1 MFSKNSLSIVHKSK
15 PIKDVDIITQFKW
28 LIKQVSSDKPF
39 NNLISKDVLPISFSD
54 YNTKKSAQNLSIR
67 RPISNITETEVV
79 HNSELEKCIDYV
91 SRKVALAFI
100 YSKINGGLINL
111 KGESSNKSY
120 EDTIKNYLGSNHAS
134 NFFYLNK
141 EEKGQKT
148 EDYSIKL
155 DKSNLDSISMYAGSL
170 MSSDDS
176 LKINPN
182 ETYTVKNSLKLYI
195 SKYIA
200 MFTIN
205 KHSEYLK
212 IYTDNQAAINPF
224 NGFIKNNDF
233 GDLKYDVALLKHV
246 LKLIVNKYPHV
257 EKDLD
262 LQLRSLLQKNRGIL
276 DTETFTKRTLLLI
289 CQYLLTDSN
298 ENINNY
304 LTCIDMADLKDSDI
318 KYENINFEVSE
329 HNTGKTKSL
338 IDKCSKDIFQISL
351 RDALKKNLLTAQD
364 EFKTMLNVLIIQTA
378 IDKAPYFIKQVNTRI
393 TNSYAYGCGVN
404 EQGES
409 VLCEYGNPIFDIIG
423 DFAIN
428 KDLFNKENG
437 NSIFDSKFII
447 CLMIL
452 IIQAFGQTKISNIA
466 NGSLTLFEGVVN
478 LDKDKLIYGEEIT
491 AANMT
496 NRSSIVKLL
505 NNPIILKILN
515 NFMEQIFKLI
525 TPPAAAV
532 CNIRTYES
540 YLLDNAAIPVNFNV
554 EYNVAT
560 TRKKAILILT
570 YIKNAS
576 TNDLQQIKYNS
587 ISDSEFI
594 TAMDELSNVKM
605 ANIIKS
611 EFNNADVDS
620 LTESLVTNKNQYYNL
635 TTPNGTNNVQIVNN
649 IIAQHVPPAAPNIGS
664 QLYDGIVAIRDTPR
678 FTISQILRLSPV
690 LHFEAEANIVNQLAL
705 YHNKVDVDKLYKL
718 KMAHTYSNLFVK
730 VDKDLLNKSKTAVK
744 DLDIINTQNISL
756 VYNHAITY
764 IKGVEADILPANVLN
779 VAAVDNARV
788 LACRILA
795 AALPRINAAATL
807 VQIRQ
812 AITDSIA
819 VVVGANIDPITNM
832 LSINA
837 KRQDFINKLTDA
849 LSARVPDGD
858 INPFIAAITGAG
870 DLVTAIVG
878 GGRFVGGG
886 VNLVAAVLDGGV
898 AGAGGGPPAI
908 AAADGAINAAIAA
921 GAAPGDPVIIAATI
935 AREFLYI
942 TPLAG
947 TIALAGGISGGGVA
961 GPPNWDLRKNYI
973 AGFISHNNFRV
984 PNAVIAA
991 ALGHGTPH
999 DGGDC
1004 TTIVRLITALSL
1016 QIKNVA
1022 RMIKYEIFMESVFP
1036 TKLLKSAYMHIAQLK
1051 DKPNI
1056 PPVEIPSTQ
1065 NLLADKYYNV
1075 MRAQDMKLPNA
1086 PFLTRQV
1093 LNIINTPRQLAEGKC
1108 RQILDYI
1115 KQYQSNIIVNN
1126 ITIKLIDN
1134 NTLSASDTDSF
1145 IAYNLLININ
1155 RYSDLFAGRNA
1166 NIIPTPTP
1174 LSIGQCSYLSV
1185 GGAFVPGGVAPAAAD
1200 GTMPIPL
1207 AVGMAPVDTIGVA
1220 VLNNNYSL
1228 VVHNV
1233 AGIAQDPAP
1242 FRTINEIEI
1251 PGPGFASIATAND
1264 TISNIARDIKVKLIT
1279 KYSTNPPVGDATIAQ
1294 CTDLIIGIAPI
1305 INQQTKER
1313 VLRQVDTKYVF
1324 AKQLVDYTI
1333 KDYIKLVK
1341 SLLISRLETHSELS
1355 ELIRK
1360 HNEICIKSIED
1371 NFSPVDESNPVYSMF
1386 NIELSEII
1394 NHQLLIGITQLSN
1407 KSIVFP
1413 FAKSNYMKDEYVE
1426 DVSIVQA
1433 NQSME
1438 IIEENGEVLLVD
1450 NTGSKTN
1457 LYNIVLQDNDMC
1469 RFFGLKID
1477 EYKCRGIFGTCKSN
1491 NPDNCKKEFVNSTY
1505 SEVSAELQHWA
1516 SLSAKEKQARA
1527 VAILLKFGFTGDRT
1541 NGDRDFTVYDR
1552 KKIETHM
1559 GMDPTTPN
1567 YDGKMALLETYM
1579 KLADKV
1585 VYTAKPATS
1594 TSTNPKYSIPQLV
1607 ITPSIIKPRQQIMIN
1622 RNALT
1627 SRFQH
1632 LITGRHL
1639 YGQTGRGKLSD
1650 EIKTLVE
1657 KAEKNLNDV
1666 LYNNTIK
1673 NDKYLKIVSA
1683 ISKSKTIASDL
1694 DNYENVLDTV
1704 KKTVN
1709 DKQNKNTSIMIADFE
1724 QAYMDIINR
1733 KAPSTINKLNK
1744 LNDFLSEFTTYIP
1757 Y

>member
-28 LIKQVSSDKPF
+28 LIKQVSSDKTF
-39 NNLISKDVLPISFSD
+39 STLISKDVVSISFSD

-67 RPISNITETEVV
+67 NPISNITETEVV

-111 KGESSNKSY
+111 KGDSSNKSY

-134 NFFYLNK
+134 HFFYLNK

-155 DKSNLDSISMYAGSL
+155 HKSNLDSISMYAGSL

-289 CQYLLTDSN
+289 CQFLLTDSN

-318 KYENINFEVSE
+318 RYDNISFEVSE
-329 HNTGKTKSL
+329 HNTAKTKSL

-364 EFKTMLNVLIIQTA
+364 EFKTMLNILIIQTA

-404 EQGES
+404 DQGES
-409 VLCEYGNPIFDIIG
+409 VSCPYGNPIFDIIG
-423 DFAIN
+423 DFAIS
-428 KDLFNKENG
+428 KDLFNKTDG

-452 IIQAFGQTKISNIA
+452 IIQAFGPTKIKNIA
-466 NGSLTLFEGVVN
+466 DGALTLFEGVVN
-478 LDKDKLIYGEEIT
+478 LNREKLIYGDEIIG
-491 AANMT
+491 ADMES
-496 NRSSIVKLL
+496 RSSIKKLL
-505 NNPIILKILN
+505 NNPTILKILN
-515 NFMEQIFKLI
+515 NFMQQIVILI
-525 TPPAAAV
+525 TPPATAVFNILTYDRYLANNTAAV
-532 CNIRTYES
+532 G
-540 YLLDNAAIPVNFNV
+540 NFIN
-554 EYNVAT
+554 EYNTAT
-560 TRKKAILILT
+560 YRQKAILILT

-576 TNDLQQIKYNS
+576 THDLQQIKYNS

-594 TAMDELSNVKM
+594 TAMDELSNIKM

-611 EFNNADVDS
+611 EFINADVDF
-620 LTESLVTNKNQYYNL
+620 LTENLVTNKNQYYNL
-635 TTPNGTNNVQIVNN
+635 PTPNGINNGP
-649 IIAQHVPPAAPNIGS
+649 IANTIASKAAADIGS
-664 QLYDGIVAIRDTPR
+664 QLHDGMLAIRDTPR

-705 YHNKVDVDKLYKL
+705 YHNKVDVDKLYNL

-730 VDKDLLNKSKTAVK
+730 VDKELLAKSKTAVK
-744 DLDIINTQNISL
+744 ELDIINTQNISL

-764 IKGVEADILPANVLN
+764 IKNAGVEGEILPATVIDD
-779 VAAVDNARV
+779 ATADNARV

-795 AALPRINAAATL
+795 SALPNIAAAAN
-807 VQIRQ
+807 VAAIRV
-812 AITDSIA
+812 ALSAATTN
-819 VVVGANIDPITNM
+819 VVGVNMAPITNM
-832 LSINA
+832 LSITS
-837 KRQDFINKLTDA
+837 KSSDFINKLTQA
-849 LSARVPDGD
+849 LSVVVPDGT
-858 INPFIAAITGAG
+858 IAPLETAIGAAGGVLAVAIAGGGNFIAAGANLVSTVLAAANDAAAIAAIG
-870 DLVTAIVG
+870 GGGGPVSAAANIARNLKFIFPNPRTPPLVTAIGVG
-878 GGRFVGGG
+878 GGAAGPGALVGAPSWD
-886 VNLVAAVLDGGV
+886 VKKNYISEFISFNNYMVSDAVITAALG
-898 AGAGGGPPAI
+898 
-908 AAADGAINAAIAA
+908 A
-921 GAAPGDPVIIAATI
+921 GAA
-935 AREFLYI
+935 
-942 TPLAG
+942 
-947 TIALAGGISGGGVA
+947 
-961 GPPNWDLRKNYI
+961 N
-973 AGFISHNNFRV
+973 
-984 PNAVIAA
+984 
-991 ALGHGTPH
+991 
-999 DGGDC
+999 DGGSC
-1004 TTIVRLITALSL
+1004 VSIVTLINALSQ

-1036 TKLLKSAYMHIAQLK
+1036 TKLLKSAYMHIAQLRG
-1051 DKPNI
+1051 KPDI
-1056 PPVEIPSTQ
+1056 APAEILTNQ
-1065 NLLADKYYNV
+1065 NLLADKYYTM
-1075 MRAQDMKLPNA
+1075 MRAQVMKPTAA
-1086 PFLTRQV
+1086 PLNIMQAH
-1093 LNIINTPRQLAEGKC
+1093 NIINQPQQLAVIKC

-1115 KQYQSNIIVNN
+1115 KQYQVNIIVDN

-1134 NTLSASDTDSF
+1134 NTLSASDTDSY
-1145 IAYNLLININ
+1145 IASKLLDNIFK
-1155 RYSDLFAGRNA
+1155 YGELFADNNA
-1166 NIIPTPTP
+1166 NITPTPNP

-1185 GGAFVPGGVAPAAAD
+1185 GGAFVAAAGAVPAA
-1200 GTMPIPL
+1200 GTIAIGAVIP
-1207 AVGMAPVDTIGVA
+1207 PDTIGVA
-1220 VLNNNYSL
+1220 ILTNNSFIVVYDL
-1228 VVHNV
+1228 V
-1233 AGIAQDPAP
+1233 APGFAQAATP
-1242 FRTINEIEI
+1242 FTTINEIET
-1251 PGPGFASIATAND
+1251 PGAGFASTTTAVND
-1264 TISNIARDIKVKLIT
+1264 TISNIARYIKSKLIT
-1279 KYSTNPPVGDATIAQ
+1279 KYSTNPPAADATIVQ
-1294 CTDLIIGIAPI
+1294 CTDLIIGVAGGPNR
-1305 INQQTKER
+1305 INPQTIER
-1313 VLRQVDTKYVF
+1313 VLRQVDIKYVF

-1567 YDGKMALLETYM
+1567 YEGKMALLETYM